1 MLAKTSAFLRSPL
14 TRIALSLA
22 VLAAIAFMAHRHFG
36 FLENGWEELKAA
48 DNRWLLLAV
57 VTVLLSM
64 FAQAEVMVVLLRS
77 AGIKVRRLS
86 ANVLGLVANAWSASL
101 PGGPAISVA
110 MIFREQLKW
119 GATPV
124 IASWYMVFSGL
135 LAGAGMA
142 LLGIGS
148 VFFLGLKKVDPLTL
162 AVSLVVLV
170 VLASLTNWAAR
181 NPKKVEDWLIA
192 RLRAFNRWRKK
203 PEDRHVEQ
211 LAGFS
216 EQLATVELPLP
227 KLALA
232 INWSLLN
239 WILEIICLLA
249 CTYAVGAKAPIAGVV
264 LSFISAKLIGQAQI
278 TPGGL
283 GPVDI
288 MLTSTLVAVAGLTSG
303 QAFAAVI
310 VFRMFSFVGLVGLGW
325 ITFLVAKLPN
335 PRELTP
341 ATEVEA
347 PKSAAEAAPS
357 TGSETSPEV
366 PKNPGPTSG

>member
-14 TRIALSLA
+14 TRIAISLA

-135 LAGAGMA
+135 LSGAGMA

-148 VFFLGLKKVDPLTL
+148 VFFLGLKVNPLTL

-192 RLRAFNRWRKK
+192 RLRGFNRWRKK

-216 EQLATVELPLP
+216 KQLATVELPLP

-264 LSFISAKLIGQAQI
+264 LSFISAKLVGQAQI

-288 MLTSTLVAVAGLTSG
+288 VLTSTLVAVAGLTSG

-325 ITFLVAKLPN
+325 IIFLVAKLPN
-335 PRELTP
+335 PRELAP
-341 ATEVEA
+341 GSESEA
-347 PKSAAEAAPS
+347 PKPAAEAAPS
-357 TGSETSPEV
+357 TGSKTSPEA

>member
-14 TRIALSLA
+14 TRIAIALA

-48 DNRWLLLAV
+48 DNRWLLLAA

-77 AGIKVRRLS
+77 AGIKVKRIS

-101 PGGPAISVA
+101 PGGPAISMA

-148 VFFLGLKKVDPLTL
+148 VFFLGLKVNPLTL

-192 RLRAFNRWRKK
+192 RLRGFNRWRKK

-211 LAGFS
+211 LAGVS

-288 MLTSTLVAVAGLTSG
+288 MLTTTLVGVAGLTSG

-325 ITFLVAKLPN
+325 LIFLVAKLPN
-335 PRELTP
+335 PRELAP
-341 ATEVEA
+341 GSEA
-347 PKSAAEAAPS
+347 DASKAAAEAAPN
-357 TGSETSPEV
+357 TGSATSPDV
-366 PKNPGPTSG
+366 PENPGPTSR

>member
-14 TRIALSLA
+14 TRIAISLA

-48 DNRWLLLAV
+48 DNRWLLLAA

-64 FAQAEVMVVLLRS
+64 FAQAEVMVVLLCS

-148 VFFLGLKKVDPLTL
+148 VFFLGLKVNPLTL

-192 RLRAFNRWRKK
+192 RLRGFNRWRKK

-264 LSFISAKLIGQAQI
+264 LSFISAKLVGQAQV

-288 MLTSTLVAVAGLTSG
+288 MLTTTLVGVAGLTSG

-325 ITFLVAKLPN
+325 IIFLVAKLPN
-335 PRELTP
+335 PRELAP
-341 ATEVEA
+341 VTEAEA
-347 PKSAAEAAPS
+347 PKPAAEAAPS

-366 PKNPGPTSG
+366 PKNPGPTSR

>member
-1 MLAKTSAFLRSPL
+1 M
-14 TRIALSLA
+14 
-22 VLAAIAFMAHRHFG
+22 G
-36 FLENGWEELKAA
+36 ELKAA

-64 FAQAEVMVVLLRS
+64 FAQAGHGRAAALGGNQGPAPLS
-77 AGIKVRRLS
+77 QCAGSGRECLVRI
-86 ANVLGLVANAWSASL
+86 L

-124 IASWYMVFSGL
+124 IASWYMVFSGCWR
-135 LAGAGMA
+135 ARAWHCWASARSSSSAEGQ
-142 LLGIGS
+142 
-148 VFFLGLKKVDPLTL
+148 PLTL

-192 RLRAFNRWRKK
+192 RLRGFNRRRRK

-211 LAGFS
+211 LSGFS

-264 LSFISAKLIGQAQI
+264 LSFISAKLVGQAQI

-288 MLTSTLVAVAGLTSG
+288 V
-303 QAFAAVI
+303 
-310 VFRMFSFVGLVGLGW
+310 
-325 ITFLVAKLPN
+325 
-335 PRELTP
+335 
-341 ATEVEA
+341 
-347 PKSAAEAAPS
+347 
-357 TGSETSPEV
+357 
-366 PKNPGPTSG
+366 